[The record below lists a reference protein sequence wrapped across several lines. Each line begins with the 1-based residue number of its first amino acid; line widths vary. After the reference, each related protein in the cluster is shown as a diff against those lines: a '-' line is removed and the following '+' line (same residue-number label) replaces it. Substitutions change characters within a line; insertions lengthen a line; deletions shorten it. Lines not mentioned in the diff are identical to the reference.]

1 MGDDRATL
9 HSLWHHARKGTM
21 SPWTE
26 AKAWALR
33 EVWRESHQTDYGL
46 LTYVAGK
53 LKKKGGGKPTKEA
66 VRRLFEKMDDDAEWY
81 PGKYYGEPPGRPS
94 AISETNK
101 GVIARSLMALKESHV
116 ELTYALAVAQ
126 CPMQTKMQE
135 SHRMP
140 RKAGPTD
147 PPRDHISEGRPGEIR
162 GKSRGNRRKSES
174 KKGNQGFSTMQRLV
188 FSYIRCTADVTRV
201 TLL

>member
-1 MGDDRATL
+1 
-9 HSLWHHARKGTM
+9 M

-94 AISETNK
+94 AISERTRESLPAASWPSRRAMWSLPMPWRWPSVPCKQKCKNHTVCLAK
-101 GVIARSLMALKESHV
+101 RAPWTPPEVTYQRVGVGKSEGNRGEIEGNQSQKKEIRV
-116 ELTYALAVAQ
+116 LAQ
-126 CPMQTKMQE
+126 CNA
-135 SHRMP
+135 SCF
-140 RKAGPTD
+140 PT
-147 PPRDHISEGRPGEIR
+147 
-162 GKSRGNRRKSES
+162 
-174 KKGNQGFSTMQRLV
+174 
-188 FSYIRCTADVTRV
+188 
-201 TLL
+201 

>member
-9 HSLWHHARKGTM
+9 HSLWHHARKGTV

-140 RKAGPTD
+140 RKTGPTD
-147 PPRDHISEGRPGEIR
+147 PPEITYQRVGVGKSEGNRGEIE
-162 GKSRGNRRKSES
+162 GNRSQ
-174 KKGNQGFSTMQRLV
+174 KKE
-188 FSYIRCTADVTRV
+188 IRVLAQCNASCFPT
-201 TLL
+201 